1 MDASKLCVPDT
12 SKWIEF
18 YKNSNLH
25 DKKRG
30 TQFGGSIVGGA
41 RTNIIPI
48 EQKKKTKEPQRMEIN
63 DVPVKIIS
71 PSQAVVEQ
79 EETEIKRQGLKRKTE
94 PHKSH
99 NSAKRRKGKTQ
110 RETYNKKTKDIFYW

>member
-1 MDASKLCVPDT
+1 MDAFKLYVPDT

-48 EQKKKTKEPQRMEIN
+48 EEKKN
-63 DVPVKIIS
+63 F
-71 PSQAVVEQ
+71 
-79 EETEIKRQGLKRKTE
+79 
-94 PHKSH
+94 
-99 NSAKRRKGKTQ
+99 N
-110 RETYNKKTKDIFYW
+110 

>member
-1 MDASKLCVPDT
+1 MDASKLYVPDT

-25 DKKRG
+25 DKMRG

-71 PSQAVVEQ
+71 PSQTVVE
-79 EETEIKRQGLKRKTE
+79 
-94 PHKSH
+94 
-99 NSAKRRKGKTQ
+99 
-110 RETYNKKTKDIFYW
+110 

>member
-1 MDASKLCVPDT
+1 
-12 SKWIEF
+12 
-18 YKNSNLH
+18 
-25 DKKRG
+25 
-30 TQFGGSIVGGA
+30 
-41 RTNIIPI
+41 
-48 EQKKKTKEPQRMEIN
+48 MEIN

-71 PSQAVVEQ
+71 SSQAVVEQ

-110 RETYNKKTKDIFYW
+110 RETYNNKTKDIFEFLIYNLIHISRTYTLKNLKEQINIQQTK